1 MRLHILLVDRSLL
14 LLSLLVL
21 LRHLI
26 NNSRPVILNLK
37 MDLSQKSLSLEDPVQ
52 DQYAYYSDAADG
64 NLLSEG
70 SNQP

>member
-1 MRLHILLVDRSLL
+1 
-14 LLSLLVL
+14 
-21 LRHLI
+21 
-26 NNSRPVILNLK
+26 

-52 DQYAYYSDAADG
+52 DQYAYYSEAADG